1 MGLSKVG
8 KSTVNYTKFEDILD
22 SIPDSGR
29 SATSGIEMKIFHRED
44 DGSLR
49 QCSVSEI
56 PKEERAK
63 IAIDA
68 LVTIVKQLNE
78 FVNGRDPRKSSR
90 H

>member
-1 MGLSKVG
+1 
-8 KSTVNYTKFEDILD
+8 VNTKFEDILEG
-22 SIPDSGR
+22 IPDSGPYG
-29 SATSGIEMKIFHRED
+29 SATSGMEMKIFHRED

-68 LVTIVKQLNE
+68 LVTTVKQLNE